1 MSTNEIALSGN
12 VVFDP
17 KFSGGNGKKSRAT
30 FRLANTVRQ
39 RVQDGTWV
47 DGDTTFIDVVCW
59 GVLAEHVV
67 ESIGKGTP
75 VIVTGRLRSRS
86 VEAPAQTHTGEAGTP
101 STNPRKITYYEI
113 AATTVGVDLARVPT
127 QIRSVKGAGAKRQ
140 EDRALEDLA
149 RFIDSGAEV
158 A

>member
-1 MSTNEIALSGN
+1 MSTNEITMSGN

-30 FRLANTVRQ
+30 FRLANTIRH
-39 RVQDGTWV
+39 RVPDGTWV

-67 ESIGKGTP
+67 ESIGKGSP

-86 VEAPAQTHTGEAGTP
+86 VEAPAQTHTGEPGTP
-101 STNPRKITYYEI
+101 SPNPRKITYYEI
-113 AATTVGVDLARVPT
+113 VATSVGVDLARVPT
-127 QIRSVKGAGAKRQ
+127 QIRSVKGAGARRQ
-140 EDRALEDLA
+140 EDRALEEVAHLME
-149 RFIDSGAEV
+149 SGADV